1 MIKKVLVVLNIT
13 IALTT
18 YLYNF
23 PSKFNNT
30 PLMMSEKI
38 SQICLFLVSFICFL
52 GGTVQMLKGD
62 DPPVKTEK
70 ESSPNV
76 DNIHRFLGGV
86 YFSFGII
93 AVWSAKTIQE
103 QEIII
108 YISCIACF
116 MGAFGRII
124 SMVEFGVPKP
134 KPVWWAYM
142 LSEIIF
148 PSIILCCQMISNAN
162 RK

>member
-1 MIKKVLVVLNIT
+1 MLKKVLMVLNIT
-13 IALTT
+13 IAVSV
-18 YLYNF
+18 YLYTF
-23 PSKFNNT
+23 PTKYKDI

-38 SQICLFLVSFICFL
+38 SQICLFLISFICFL

-62 DPPVKTEK
+62 PPVKLEK
-70 ESSPNV
+70 EISQPNV

-86 YFSFGII
+86 YFSFGIV

-108 YISCIACF
+108 YICCVACL

-134 KPVWWAYM
+134 KPVWWAYI

-148 PSIILCCQMISNAN
+148 PSIILSCQFISNAN